1 MSRTRKEK
9 EAFKNVFSIEDFLD
23 RIKSSNENI
32 KCLTNNYF
40 NDDTIEVAIAC
51 LNNIKNNNKEKDF
64 LDYMHFVDKN
74 LNFPG
79 QASENKRHKIPTI
92 FAGAIYIDKFE
103 KEFNIYTAPQKMIIS
118 KFSAIEYLDFYENI
132 NNIFSREVMDTIIN
146 KNKDW
151 SFQDD
156 FMTIAYKYRN
166 EKSNEEIINYLNEH
180 DDGYLIRENY
190 EDLEKELEKV
200 GTLI

>member
-1 MSRTRKEK
+1 
-9 EAFKNVFSIEDFLD
+9 
-23 RIKSSNENI
+23 
-32 KCLTNNYF
+32 
-40 NDDTIEVAIAC
+40 
-51 LNNIKNNNKEKDF
+51 
-64 LDYMHFVDKN
+64 
-74 LNFPG
+74 
-79 QASENKRHKIPTI
+79 
-92 FAGAIYIDKFE
+92 
-103 KEFNIYTAPQKMIIS
+103 MIIS